1 MIAKSRVAQGIAVA
15 VIAGATAAAFGL
27 STLPGTEP
35 DRARAPRISVLNA
48 SYPVYGSL
56 RHIAAESTL
65 VVRGTVEKVLPP
77 FRVVPTGVQLAKLPP
92 AKRENVGYLM
102 TDAVVRVNK
111 VLAGPATMAGRRIL
125 IAHLGGEDG
134 RDKFVAEGET
144 MSQPGHAYVFFLRN
158 APGGRYVIV
167 GGGQGRF
174 SLDSGKL
181 SPVSEHA
188 AEAPVVKQLTGMTS
202 AVFDRDFKRLTTS
215 K

>member
-15 VIAGATAAAFGL
+15 IIAGATATAFGL
-27 STLPGTEP
+27 SIPAGEERN
-35 DRARAPRISVLNA
+35 RAEAPRVSVLNA

-56 RHIAAESTL
+56 RKIAVESTL
-65 VVRGTVEKVLPP
+65 VVRGTVEKALPS
-77 FRVVPTGVQLAKLPP
+77 FRVIPTGVQLAKLPP

-102 TDAVVRVNK
+102 TDAVVRVDK
-111 VLAGPATMAGRRIL
+111 VFAGPATMAGRHIL
-125 IAHLGGEDG
+125 VAHLGGEDG

-144 MSQPGHAYVFFLRN
+144 ISQPGHAYVFFLRK

-174 SLDSGKL
+174 SLDGGKL
-181 SPVSEHA
+181 SPVSEHVT
-188 AEAPVVKQLTGMTS
+188 ETPVARQLAGMTS
-202 AVFDRDFKRLTTS
+202 AAFDRDFKRLTTS